1 MFKCSFCGKEFE
13 NALDRAN
20 CEIKCDKDIK
30 IKSETER
37 REKLKAENK
46 ARVEELNKAYTE
58 YLETCKSAKE
68 KFEGIR
74 KKYNED
80 YSYEFN
86 PKYIY
91 FNDFFDNIDKLFRLK

>member
-13 NALDRAN
+13 NAPDRAR
-20 CEIKCDKDIK
+20 CEIECDKANK
-30 IKSETER
+30 VKSETER
-37 REKLKAENK
+37 REKLKAEQK
-46 ARVEELNKAYTE
+46 ARVDEVAKAYAE
-58 YLETCKSAKE
+58 YAETCKSAKE
-68 KFEGIR
+68 KFVSIR

-91 FNDFFDNIDKLFRLK
+91 FNDFFDNIDKLFRL